1 MTSRT
6 AENSSTSPTQLAV
19 MTVANSGTPWDS
31 VPSSSSP
38 SVSPGLAGSVLVPG
52 GVGVVEGSTANTQK
66 RNKVSF
72 CSEKIPPT
80 ADEILI
86 FGCSLQLSGSKEEL
100 L

>member
-19 MTVANSGTPWDS
+19 MTVANSETPWDC

-52 GVGVVEGSTANTQK
+52 GVGVGVVEGSTANTQK
-66 RNKVSF
+66 
-72 CSEKIPPT
+72 KII
-80 ADEILI
+80 E
-86 FGCSLQLSGSKEEL
+86 FSV
-100 L
+100 

>member
-19 MTVANSGTPWDS
+19 MTVANSGTPWDC

-38 SVSPGLAGSVLVPG
+38 SVSPGLAGSVLVLG

-66 RNKVSF
+66 KIIEFSVRNHFSP
-72 CSEKIPPT
+72 I
-80 ADEILI
+80 ADELPI